1 MQEPPLFSILI
12 GRVSTE
18 DGERIIETL
27 ESLRNQDAPLTR
39 EVIVVDRLDD
49 AVSKVIGARFPEVKL
64 LPCGRNASLPAAAAH
79 IGSRGF

>member
-1 MQEPPLFSILI
+1 MTSAMQDPPLFSILI

-49 AVSKVIGARFPEVKL
+49 AVSKLVIT
-64 LPCGRNASLPAAAAH
+64 
-79 IGSRGF
+79 